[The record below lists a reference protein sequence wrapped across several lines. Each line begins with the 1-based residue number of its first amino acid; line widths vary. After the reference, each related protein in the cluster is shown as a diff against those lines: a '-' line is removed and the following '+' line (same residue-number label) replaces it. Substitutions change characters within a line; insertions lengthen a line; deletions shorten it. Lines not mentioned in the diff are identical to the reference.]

1 MPEGLSATE
10 VGKEIA
16 EHREHTTDDHSR
28 RDRYVSIAEAVLLSL
43 VAIMAAWSGY
53 AAAKWGTD
61 SSLSLAKASATR
73 TKANQAA
80 IEATQIRTLDSV
92 DFNAAI
98 TAYAANNPLLF
109 RVALKRLR
117 PSALAAVEAW
127 RATKPLTNPNAPA
140 DPSDMPQYQIPQ
152 QKQAN
157 TLNAEADAYFAT
169 GQSAAGTA
177 DKYVRLTVFL
187 AAVLFLVGIGSRL
200 PLPAMGWSESPACFS
215 LYRWWSSSGFPDHR
229 ANWPLAAHRRAHADR
244 SAVAQDQPARV
255 ARNGVPT
262 VPTMLVGASALHSD
276 LNERVFVTIYG
287 LTPLAIRALGF
298 ALDAYARRE
307 QFSSPRKRAKR
318 NRTNHL
324 NCCPC
329 SAGT

>member
-1 MPEGLSATE
+1 MPEGLSASE
-10 VGKEIA
+10 VGKEIS
-16 EHREHTTDDHSR
+16 EHRVHHAPEDQSR

-53 AAAKWGTD
+53 AAAKWGTE
-61 SSLSLAKASATR
+61 SSLSLAKASSTR

-98 TAYAANNPLLF
+98 TAYASHNPLLF

-127 RATKPLTNPNAPA
+127 RATKPLTNPKAPG
-140 DPSDMPQYQIPQ
+140 DPSDMPQYRIPQ
-152 QKQAN
+152 QAQAKV
-157 TLNAEADAYFAT
+157 LNAKADAYFSR

-200 PLPAMGWSESPACFS
+200 PLPAARYG
-215 LYRWWSSSGFPDHR
+215 L
-229 ANWPLAAHRRAHADR
+229 L
-244 SAVAQDQPARV
+244 AVA
-255 ARNGVPT
+255 
-262 VPTMLVGASALHSD
+262 GAM
-276 LNERVFVTIYG
+276 FVVSVVELLLLRG
-287 LTPLAIRALGF
+287 PP
-298 ALDAYARRE
+298 
-307 QFSSPRKRAKR
+307 S
-318 NRTNHL
+318 
-324 NCCPC
+324 
-329 SAGT
+329 